1 MNDLELG
8 KTLAFKANE
17 EDCKKLIEIMEG
29 VTELYNK
36 NPRSDKDYVMNYMKF
51 KELVRYFV
59 TKCGSKRT
67 CTVTQVKNPTSFT
80 YSLTV
85 YTPQGLPINS
95 AIFVDG

>member
-1 MNDLELG
+1 MSESDLG
-8 KTLAFKANE
+8 KTLTFKANE
-17 EDCKKLIEIMEG
+17 EDCKKLSDIMEG

-36 NPRSDKDYVMNYMKF
+36 NTRSDKDYVMNYLKF

-59 TKCGSKRT
+59 SKCGSKRT
-67 CTVTQVKNPTSFT
+67 CTVTQVKNPVSYT

-85 YTPQGLPINS
+85 YSPQGESINS